1 MPSFQESWFS
11 KLPNCSGSGSCA
23 VKKAAVLQKG
33 SAAADLHRENCLTPY
48 LKMQN
53 ITKVYPANNL
63 KANDSVSL
71 EVVKGEIHA
80 LVGENGAGKTTLM
93 NILYGLEQPDSGTI
107 YLNGA
112 EVRVGSP
119 MVAHQH
125 GIGMVHQHFKLI
137 QEFTV
142 AENVVLGMEP
152 LKRKLFFDRRR
163 ADRTVA
169 EVIEENNFHLTPA
182 ARISELSVG
191 QLQQVEIVKMLY
203 RRADLLILDEPTS
216 VLTEQEI
223 QRLFKTLRYL
233 AGLGKTIILI
243 THKLGEVK
251 SISDRITVM
260 RKGEVA
266 AVRDTAEVD
275 EYELSRL
282 MVGKRVMLDFDKEAG
297 FCSEPILS
305 LRQVTAARKHQDRPL
320 LDNISFSA
328 STCEIVG
335 ITGVAGNGL
344 SELEDVISGL
354 MPVSSG
360 TILYNDID
368 VTHMSAMELRKTG
381 FSYVPTDRLKRGS
394 SLASTIRENMII
406 TNHHD
411 YLTRGGLLDG
421 KRIESH
427 VEELIAGYQIDG
439 RAGMPIGTLS
449 GGNIQKVILARELE
463 KVRDLVLFAEP
474 TWGLDV
480 AGSEFIYQKI
490 LDVRKRGAAVI
501 LISSNLDEILAIADT
516 VIVLYRGRIVMKRP
530 VRDDAVLSRERIGE
544 YMLGLKDDFQ
554 AEREVR
560 EGYTG

>member
-1 MPSFQESWFS
+1 
-11 KLPNCSGSGSCA
+11 
-23 VKKAAVLQKG
+23 
-33 SAAADLHRENCLTPY
+33 
-48 LKMQN
+48 MQN

-63 KANDSVSL
+63 KANDTVNL

-93 NILYGLEQPDSGTI
+93 NILYGLEQPDSGAI
-107 YLNGA
+107 YLNGT
-112 EVRVGSP
+112 EVRIGSP

-152 LKRKLFFDRRR
+152 LRGKLFFDWRQ
-163 ADRTVA
+163 AEQTVA
-169 EVIEENNFHLTPA
+169 EVIEENNFHLSPA
-182 ARISELSVG
+182 DRISELSVG

-233 AGLGKTIILI
+233 AGQGKTIILI

-266 AVRDTAEVD
+266 AVRETAEVD

-282 MVGKRVMLDFDKEAG
+282 MVGKRIMLDFDKEVG

-394 SLASTIRENMII
+394 SLASSIRENMII
-406 TNHHD
+406 TSHHD

-544 YMLGLKDDFQ
+544 YMLGLKDDFHT
-554 AEREVR
+554 AREDR
-560 EGYTG
+560 EGYSR

>member
-1 MPSFQESWFS
+1 
-11 KLPNCSGSGSCA
+11 
-23 VKKAAVLQKG
+23 
-33 SAAADLHRENCLTPY
+33 
-48 LKMQN
+48 
-53 ITKVYPANNL
+53 
-63 KANDSVSL
+63 
-71 EVVKGEIHA
+71 
-80 LVGENGAGKTTLM
+80 
-93 NILYGLEQPDSGTI
+93 
-107 YLNGA
+107 
-112 EVRVGSP
+112 
-119 MVAHQH
+119 
-125 GIGMVHQHFKLI
+125 
-137 QEFTV
+137 
-142 AENVVLGMEP
+142 
-152 LKRKLFFDRRR
+152 
-163 ADRTVA
+163 
-169 EVIEENNFHLTPA
+169 
-182 ARISELSVG
+182 
-191 QLQQVEIVKMLY
+191 
-203 RRADLLILDEPTS
+203 
-216 VLTEQEI
+216 
-223 QRLFKTLRYL
+223 LFKTLRYL
-233 AGLGKTIILI
+233 AGQGKTIILI

-266 AVRDTAEVD
+266 AVRETAEVD

-282 MVGKRVMLDFDKEAG
+282 MVGKRIMLDFDKEVG

-320 LDNISFSA
+320 LDNISLSA

-394 SLASTIRENMII
+394 SLASSIRENMII
-406 TNHHD
+406 TSHHD

-544 YMLGLKDDFQ
+544 YMLGLKDDFHT
-554 AEREVR
+554 AREDR
-560 EGYTG
+560 EGYSR